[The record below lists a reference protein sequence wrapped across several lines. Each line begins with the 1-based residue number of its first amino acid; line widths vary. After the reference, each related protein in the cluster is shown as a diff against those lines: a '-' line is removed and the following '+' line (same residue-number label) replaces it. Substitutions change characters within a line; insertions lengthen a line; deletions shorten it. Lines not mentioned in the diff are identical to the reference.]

1 MDTTPPEFSGTITVS
16 LSGDFLI
23 TNWGAAAFSDSE
35 ELFQLDYQFAIGKLN
50 NHTTKREYEPF
61 CWFIANP

>member
-23 TNWGAAAFSDSE
+23 TNWGAGAFSDSE
-35 ELFQLDYQFAIGKLN
+35 ELFQLDL
-50 NHTTKREYEPF
+50 
-61 CWFIANP
+61 